1 MFRGIKI
8 TKDELFKLNEKDVM
22 FITNPGRMGDEDGS
36 TFIIKKDNDYI
47 MYRVGGW
54 MYGKRTADFISIDDL
69 FTVFPLWKE
78 MWDNSMDETFSSSK
92 YEFIYMGFGNG
103 LSVDKT
109 IYNDF
114 NLYLK
119 EAIKSHP
126 QYVPEDG
133 EEYNPG
139 LNYGS
144 WENALDNF
152 VKDNNINLIVEE

>member
-8 TKDELFKLNEKDVM
+8 TKEELFKLNEKDIM

-54 MYGKRTADFISIDDL
+54 MYGKRTDEFIFIDDL

-78 MWDNSMDETFSSSK
+78 MWNNSMDETFSSSK

-103 LSVDKT
+103 LSVDKS
-109 IYNDF
+109 IYDEYYKYLIDKVKKHKSY
-114 NLYLK
+114 NLK
-119 EAIKSHP
+119 
-126 QYVPEDG
+126 DG
-133 EEYNPG
+133 DNYNPSI
-139 LNYGS
+139 NISVWDEAFFKY
-144 WENALDNF
+144 A
-152 VKDNNINLIVEE
+152 KDHNIKVRKPN